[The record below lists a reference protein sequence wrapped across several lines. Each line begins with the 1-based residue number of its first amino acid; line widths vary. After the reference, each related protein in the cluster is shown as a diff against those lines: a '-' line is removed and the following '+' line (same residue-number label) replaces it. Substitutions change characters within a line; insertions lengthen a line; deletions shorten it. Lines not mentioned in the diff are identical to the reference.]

1 MTAEPNETT
10 QAGELSREAQLAP
23 TELNLDPAPVAVKP
37 RFAWSTVLGPIVV
50 FILFVAFWE
59 YMHRDGMRRLLDK
72 KPSLMPSP
80 ATVIDQAFLDERVR
94 GQLLEGLGW
103 TSYAA
108 FIGLLITIVVGM
120 LLAVIMARAEWME
133 RSIYPYL
140 VALQATPVLAIVP
153 IIYSIFG
160 GGMESRIYVC
170 VMISIFP
177 IVTNTLFGLTSVDAS
192 QHDLFTLRNA
202 GGFTRLFKLQFP
214 AAMPAI
220 FTGFRISAGL
230 AVIGAIVGEQFFR
243 QGQKP
248 GIGIVM
254 EQFRQKLRYGPMYGG
269 LLVAA
274 ALGITVFFVFSALAK
289 LVVGHW
295 HEATRRSS

>member
-1 MTAEPNETT
+1 MSIESTAST
-10 QAGELSREAQLAP
+10 QAGALSREAQLAP
-23 TELNLDPAPVAVKP
+23 TEVILDAPPTATKP
-37 RFAWSTVLGPIVV
+37 RFQWSTVIGPVVV

-80 ATVIDQAFLDERVR
+80 ATVIDQAFFDERVR

-108 FIGLLITIVVGM
+108 FVGLAITIVIGM
-120 LLAVIMARAEWME
+120 LLAVVMARAVWME

-177 IVTNTLFGLTSVDAS
+177 IVTNTLFGLTSVDSA
-192 QHDLFTLRNA
+192 QHDLFTLRGA
-202 GGFTRLFKLQFP
+202 SGFTRLFKLQFP

-269 LLVAA
+269 LLIAA
-274 ALGITVFFVFSALAK
+274 ALGITVFFLFSALAK

>member
-1 MTAEPNETT
+1 MSELTSILDEELAEAREV
-10 QAGELSREAQLAP
+10 AELEAP
-23 TELNLDPAPVAVKP
+23 PPEPARK
-37 RFAWSTVLGPIVV
+37 RFDWRTLVGPAVV
-50 FILFVAFWE
+50 FVVFVAFWE

-72 KPSLMPSP
+72 RPSLMPSP
-80 ATVIDQAFLDERVR
+80 VTVVDQALLNSQVR
-94 GQLLEGLGW
+94 GQLLTGLGW
-103 TSYAA
+103 TAYAS
-108 FIGLLITIVVGM
+108 FVGLAITIVLGM
-120 LLAVIMARAEWME
+120 TLAVIMAQAASME
-133 RSIYPYL
+133 RSLYPYL

-153 IIYSIFG
+153 IIYSVFG
-160 GGMESRIYVC
+160 GGMTSRIYVC

-177 IVTNTLFGLTSVDAS
+177 IVTNTLFGLTSVDSS
-192 QHDLFTLRNA
+192 QHDLFTLRRA
-202 GGFTRLFKLQFP
+202 SRLTRLFKLQFP

-254 EQFRQKLRYGPMYGG
+254 EQFRQKLRYPAMYGG
-269 LLVAA
+269 LLIAA
-274 ALGITVFFVFSALAK
+274 ALGITVFFVFSYISR

-295 HEATRRSS
+295 HESTRRSS